1 MTAPA
6 ATLRSSSRFAV
17 DPAFL
22 PWCGLALLTA
32 LCLLLKTEFPWLVA
46 FPKEWTLPLAAQVNA
61 VTDAVVAV
69 VQPAFRALSALLDA
83 PMRGARLA
91 LAWLPWPAVMLG
103 VAALAL
109 KSSGG
114 RLAIFALA
122 ALAYILLAGYWPQ
135 SMNTLALVLLAVPIS
150 TVLGFLLGVLGY
162 VHPRLRP
169 VLLGALDLMQTVP
182 AFAYLIPL
190 LLLFG
195 FGPVVGLIASA
206 IYATPPMVRN
216 TMLGLDRVPAAI
228 SEAGLM
234 SGCTRRQQFW
244 QVEVPTALPQL
255 LVGFNQTTMAA
266 LSMVIVAAIIGGF
279 EDIGWEVLSS
289 MRKAEFGQSILS
301 GLVIALLAIL
311 IDRLTIG
318 FAREPE
324 AGPTR
329 AMEWITPRR
338 LALSL
343 AVALAGAIAIRLGAP
358 GATLLPETGLRMEMG
373 TVNLWLLGLVRD
385 YAWFF
390 NGMRNAVLYC
400 LLLPMRIGISGS
412 ATPAMW
418 GFALPPS
425 ALAVYVAL
433 VLALAVLA
441 MRRFGWRA
449 AVAVLAAGLVLYT
462 GFLGLPWPVFILAVA
477 LLAGQVAGLRL
488 GLFALAG
495 FALILVNGLWPQLVQ
510 SLYLCTLAVLLCLLV
525 GGALGTWAAHSDR
538 ASRIL
543 KPICDALQTM
553 PQFVFLIPALMFFK
567 VGEFTALIAIMLY
580 AIVPPIRYV
589 EHGLR
594 HVRADVVEAV
604 EQMGATP
611 LQTLLQAKLPLALP
625 VVMLGLNQTIM
636 AALSMLAIAAL
647 VGTRDL
653 GQAVYVALGK
663 ADAGMGLIAGL
674 SIAFLAILADRLIQA
689 AVRERTTLP
698 QSNSRKTV

>member
-1 MTAPA
+1 MTAPTA
-6 ATLRSSSRFAV
+6 SFRASPKAV
-17 DPAFL
+17 MEPALL
-22 PWCGLALLTA
+22 PWCALIVLTMLCLAL
-32 LCLLLKTEFPWLVA
+32 KTNFPWLVT
-46 FPKEWTLPLAAQVNA
+46 FPKEWTLPLAVGVNT
-61 VTDAVVAV
+61 VTDAVATV
-69 VQPAFRALSALLDA
+69 VKPAFRALSAALEA
-83 PMRGARLA
+83 PMRGARFVLV
-91 LAWLPWPAVMLG
+91 WLPWPAVMLAM
-103 VAALAL
+103 AALAL
-109 KSSGG
+109 KSSGIK
-114 RLAIFALA
+114 LAIFTVLALT
-122 ALAYILLAGYWPQ
+122 YIVLTGYWPQ
-135 SMNTLALVLLAVPIS
+135 SMSTLSLVLLAVPIS
-150 TVLGFLLGVLGY
+150 TVTGFALGVLG
-162 VHPRLRP
+162 HARPSFRP

-216 TMLGLDRVPAAI
+216 TMLGLDRVPSDI

-244 QVEVPTALPQL
+244 QVEVPTALPQI

-289 MRKAEFGQSILS
+289 MRKAELGQSILS

-311 IDRLTIG
+311 IDRLTMG
-318 FAREPE
+318 FAKERPT
-324 AGPTR
+324 GPTA
-329 AMEWITPRR
+329 AMKWMTRRR
-338 LALSL
+338 LAIVLII
-343 AVALAGAIAIRLGAP
+343 ATALAIAIRVLWP
-358 GATLLPETGLRMEMG
+358 GETLLPATGLRMQVG
-373 TVNLWLLGLVRD
+373 GVNQWLLGLVRD

-390 NGMRNAVLYC
+390 NGLRNVALYC
-400 LLLPMRIGISGS
+400 LLLPLRVGISG
-412 ATPAMW
+412 AAIPAIW
-418 GFALPPS
+418 GFTFSSLATTAYAAAVLFAS
-425 ALAVYVAL
+425 ALLMQRVGWRPA
-433 VLALAVLA
+433 LALL
-441 MRRFGWRA
+441 
-449 AVAVLAAGLVLYT
+449 VAGTLLYT
-462 GFLGLPWPVFILAVA
+462 GFLGFPWPVFILSIA
-477 LLAGQVAGLRL
+477 LLALQVSGLRL
-488 GLFALAG
+488 AVFAAAG
-495 FALILVNGLWPQLVQ
+495 FLLILVSGLWGALVQ
-510 SLYLCTLAVLLCLLV
+510 SLYLCTLAVLLCLV
-525 GGALGTWAAHSDR
+525 TGGALGVWAAYSER
-538 ASRIL
+538 VSRIL

-611 LQTLLQAKLPLALP
+611 AQTLFQAKLPLALP
-625 VVMLGLNQTIM
+625 VIMLGLNQTIM

-653 GQAVYVALGK
+653 GQAVYVALSN

-674 SIAFLAILADRLIQA
+674 SITFLAILADRLVQA
-689 AVRERTTLP
+689 WVRG
-698 QSNSRKTV
+698 

>member
-1 MTAPA
+1 
-6 ATLRSSSRFAV
+6 
-17 DPAFL
+17 
-22 PWCGLALLTA
+22 
-32 LCLLLKTEFPWLVA
+32 
-46 FPKEWTLPLAAQVNA
+46 
-61 VTDAVVAV
+61 
-69 VQPAFRALSALLDA
+69 
-83 PMRGARLA
+83 
-91 LAWLPWPAVMLG
+91 
-103 VAALAL
+103 
-109 KSSGG
+109 
-114 RLAIFALA
+114 
-122 ALAYILLAGYWPQ
+122 
-135 SMNTLALVLLAVPIS
+135 
-150 TVLGFLLGVLGY
+150 
-162 VHPRLRP
+162 
-169 VLLGALDLMQTVP
+169 MQTMP

-216 TMLGLDRVPAAI
+216 TMLGLDRVPAAVR
-228 SEAGLM
+228 EAGLM

-311 IDRLTIG
+311 IDRMTIG
-318 FAREPE
+318 FAKAST
-324 AGPTR
+324 AGGTR
-329 AMEWITPRR
+329 AMRWMTSSRLLASLL
-338 LALSL
+338 LAL
-343 AVALAGAIAIRLGAP
+343 ALAGAIRSVAP
-358 GATLLPETGLRMEMG
+358 NAALLPNIGLRLEMG
-373 TVNLWLLGLVRD
+373 AVNQWLLGLVRD
-385 YAWFF
+385 HASVFD
-390 NGMRNAVLYC
+390 GIRNAVLYC
-400 LLLPMRIGISGS
+400 LLLPLRIGISGA
-412 ATPAMW
+412 ATPAIW
-418 GFALPPS
+418 GFSLSPP
-425 ALAVYVAL
+425 ALAAYVAF
-433 VLALAVLA
+433 VLGAATLLL
-441 MRRFGWRA
+441 RSFGWRA
-449 AVAVLAAGLVLYT
+449 ALAALSAGLVVYT

-477 LLAGQVAGLRL
+477 LLAGQVAGLPL

-495 FALILVNGLWPQLVQ
+495 FLLILVNGLWPALVQ
-510 SLYLCTLAVLLCLLV
+510 SLYLCTLAVLLCLLF
-525 GGALGTWAAHSDR
+525 GGALGVWAAHSDR
-538 ASRIL
+538 VSQIL
-543 KPICDALQTM
+543 KPVCDALQTM

-594 HVRADVVEAV
+594 HVRADIVEAV

-611 LQTLLQAKLPLALP
+611 TQTLLQAKLPLALP

-653 GQAVYVALGK
+653 GQQVYVALGK

-689 AVRERTTLP
+689 AVAG
-698 QSNSRKTV
+698 KTSTV

>member
-6 ATLRSSSRFAV
+6 ATFRSPPRVAIE
-17 DPAFL
+17 PALL
-22 PWCGLALLTA
+22 PWCGFLAVTA
-32 LCLLLKTEFPWLVA
+32 LCLLLKTAFPWLVT
-46 FPKEWTLPLAAQVNA
+46 FPKEWTLPLAAGVNI
-61 VTDAVVAV
+61 VTDAVVTV
-69 VQPAFRALSALLDA
+69 VQPGFRALSAMLEA

-91 LAWLPWPAVMLG
+91 LVWLPWPAVMLA

-109 KSSGG
+109 KSSGI
-114 RLAIFALA
+114 RLAVFALL
-122 ALAYILLAGYWPQ
+122 ALTYILLAGYWPQ
-135 SMNTLALVLLAVPIS
+135 SMSTLSLVLIAVPIS
-150 TVLGFLLGVLGY
+150 TVLGFALGVLGY
-162 VHPRLRP
+162 INPRLRP

-244 QVEVPTALPQL
+244 HVEVPTALPQI

-318 FAREPE
+318 FARERP
-324 AGPTR
+324 AGPTP
-329 AMEWITPRR
+329 AMIWMTGRR
-338 LALSL
+338 LALFMIAAAGL
-343 AVALAGAIAIRLGAP
+343 AITIRFLWP
-358 GATLLPETGLRMEMG
+358 DQTLLPSTGLRTQMG
-373 TVNLWLLGLVRD
+373 VVNQWLLGLVRD

-390 NGMRNAVLYC
+390 DGVRNSVLYC
-400 LLLPMRIGISGS
+400 LLLPLRIGISGA
-412 ATPAMW
+412 ATPAIW
-418 GFALPPS
+418 GFALTLLANTAYATAVLLVS
-425 ALAVYVAL
+425 ALL
-433 VLALAVLA
+433 MRRLRWRPALAVL
-441 MRRFGWRA
+441 
-449 AVAVLAAGLVLYT
+449 VAGILLYT
-462 GFLGLPWPVFILAVA
+462 GFLGFPWPAFILGAA
-477 LLAGQVAGLRL
+477 LLAWQVSGVRL
-488 GLFALAG
+488 ALFAAVG
-495 FALILVNGLWPQLVQ
+495 FLLILLNGLWGPLVQ
-510 SLYLCTLAVLLCLLV
+510 SLYLCTLAVLLCLV
-525 GGALGTWAAHSDR
+525 IGGMLGIWAAHSER
-538 ASRIL
+538 VSRIL
-543 KPICDALQTM
+543 KPICDALQTV

-594 HVRADVVEAV
+594 HVRIDVVEAV

-611 LQTLLQAKLPLALP
+611 AQTLFQVKLPLALP

-674 SIAFLAILADRLIQA
+674 SIAFLAILTDRLVQA
-689 AVRERTTLP
+689 AVARRTMDL
-698 QSNSRKTV
+698 

>member
-1 MTAPA
+1 MTAPVA
-6 ATLRSSSRFAV
+6 PLRSSSRFAA
-17 DPAFL
+17 DPGLL
-22 PWCGLALLTA
+22 PWCALAVLTA
-32 LCLLLKTEFPWLVA
+32 LCLLLKAELPWLVN
-46 FPKEWTLPLAAQVNA
+46 FPKEWTLPLAAYVNA
-61 VTDAVVAV
+61 ATDAVVAII
-69 VQPAFRALSALLDA
+69 QPAFRALSAMLDA

-91 LAWLPWPAVMLG
+91 LAWLPWPAAMLA
-103 VAALAL
+103 VAVLAL
-109 KSSGG
+109 KSSGS
-114 RLAIFALA
+114 RLAIFALL

-150 TVLGFLLGVLGY
+150 IVLGFALGVLGY
-162 VHPRLRP
+162 ARPRWRP

-216 TMLGLDRVPAAI
+216 TMLGLERVPAAI

-318 FAREPE
+318 FARGPE
-324 AGPTR
+324 TGPTR
-329 AMEWITPRR
+329 GVQWMTPRR
-338 LALSL
+338 LVLSL
-343 AVALAGAIAIRLGAP
+343 VTALALALAIRFAAP
-358 GATLLPETGLRMEMG
+358 DAALLPETGLRTEMG
-373 TVNLWLLGLVRD
+373 AVNQWLLGIVRD

-390 NGMRNAVLYC
+390 DGVRNAVLYC
-400 LLLPMRIGISGS
+400 LLLPLRVGISGS
-412 ATPAMW
+412 ATPAIW
-418 GFALPPS
+418 GFALSPAATATYF
-425 ALAVYVAL
+425 ALILAAAG
-433 VLALAVLA
+433 LAL
-441 MRRFGWRA
+441 RGFGWHA
-449 AVAVLAAGLVLYT
+449 ALAVLAAGLILYT
-462 GFLGLPWPVFILAVA
+462 GFLGLPWPIFILAIA
-477 LLAGQVAGLRL
+477 LLAGQVAGYRL

-495 FALILVNGLWPQLVQ
+495 FTLILVNGLWPQLVQ

-538 ASRIL
+538 VSRIL

-604 EQMGATP
+604 EQMGATSM
-611 LQTLLQAKLPLALP
+611 QTLLQAKLPLALP

-689 AVRERTTLP
+689 AVARSTRA
-698 QSNSRKTV
+698 

>member
-6 ATLRSSSRFAV
+6 AIAPPLQRIAIA
-17 DPAFL
+17 PAL
-22 PWCGLALLTA
+22 VPWCGLAVLTV
-32 LCLLLKTEFPWLVA
+32 LCLLLKTELPWLVS
-46 FPKEWTLPLAAQVNA
+46 FPKEWTLPLATYINA
-61 VTDAVVAV
+61 VTDIVVAV
-69 VQPAFRALSALLDA
+69 IQPGFRALSALLDA

-91 LAWLPWPAVMLG
+91 LAWLPWPAVMLA
-103 VAALAL
+103 VVALAL
-109 KSSGG
+109 KSSGE

-122 ALAYILLAGYWPQ
+122 TLAYILLAGYWPQ

-162 VHPRLRP
+162 ARPRWRP
-169 VLLGALDLMQTVP
+169 ALLGALDLMQTVP

-318 FAREPE
+318 FAKAPE
-324 AGPTR
+324 TGPTR
-329 AMEWITPRR
+329 AMRWMTPRR
-338 LALSL
+338 LALLL
-343 AVALAGAIAIRLGAP
+343 AVALALAVVIRLAEP
-358 GATLLPETGLRMEMG
+358 NATLLPETGLRMQMG
-373 TVNLWLLGLVRD
+373 AVNQWLLGLVRD

-390 NGMRNAVLYC
+390 NDVRNAVLYC
-400 LLLPMRIGISGS
+400 LLLPMRVGISGA
-412 ATPAMW
+412 ATPALW
-418 GFALPPS
+418 GFTLPPPV
-425 ALAVYVAL
+425 LAVYVVLVAAL
-433 VLALAVLA
+433 AGLALH
-441 MRRFGWRA
+441 RFGWRA
-449 AVAVLAAGLVLYT
+449 AVAVVAAGLVLYT
-462 GFLGLPWPVFILAVA
+462 GFLDLPWPAFILAVA
-477 LLAGQVAGLRL
+477 LLAGQVAGYRL
-488 GLFALAG
+488 GFFALAG
-495 FALILVNGLWPQLVQ
+495 FGLILVNGLWPQLVQ

-538 ASRIL
+538 VSRIL

-611 LQTLLQAKLPLALP
+611 MQTLLQAKLPLALP

-689 AVRERTTLP
+689 AVAR
-698 QSNSRKTV
+698 SAAASR

>member
-6 ATLRSSSRFAV
+6 AIAPSPQRFAIA
-17 DPAFL
+17 PALL
-22 PWCGLALLTA
+22 PWCALAVLTA
-32 LCLLLKTEFPWLVA
+32 LCLLLKTELPWLVN
-46 FPKEWTLPLAAQVNA
+46 FPKEWTLPMTTYINA
-61 VTDAVVAV
+61 VTDVVVAV
-69 VQPAFRALSALLDA
+69 IQPGFRALSALLDA

-91 LAWLPWPAVMLG
+91 LAWLPWPAVMLA

-109 KSSGG
+109 KSSGE

-122 ALAYILLAGYWPQ
+122 TLAYILLAGYWPQ

-150 TVLGFLLGVLGY
+150 IVLGFLLGVLG
-162 VHPRLRP
+162 HARPRWRP
-169 VLLGALDLMQTVP
+169 VLNGALDLMQTVP

-318 FAREPE
+318 FARAPE
-324 AGPTR
+324 TGPTR
-329 AMEWITPRR
+329 AMRWMTPRR
-338 LALSL
+338 LVLSL
-343 AVALAGAIAIRLGAP
+343 AVALALAVVIRLAAP
-358 GATLLPETGLRMEMG
+358 DATLLPQTGLRMQMG
-373 TVNLWLLGLVRD
+373 TVNEWLLGLVRD

-390 NGMRNAVLYC
+390 NGVRNAVLYC
-400 LLLPMRIGISGS
+400 LLLPMRVGISGS
-412 ATPAMW
+412 ATPVMW
-418 GFALPPS
+418 GFSLPPS
-425 ALAVYVAL
+425 VLAAYAVL
-433 VLALAVLA
+433 VLAMAVLA
-441 MRRFGWRA
+441 ARRLGWQA
-449 AVAVLAAGLVLYT
+449 ATAVLAAGLVLYT
-462 GFLGLPWPVFILAVA
+462 GFLDLPWPVFILAVA
-477 LLAGQVAGLRL
+477 LLAGQVGGPRL
-488 GLFALAG
+488 GLFAVAG
-495 FALILVNGLWPQLVQ
+495 FGLILVNGLWPQLVQ

-538 ASRIL
+538 VSHVL

-594 HVRADVVEAV
+594 HVRPDVVEAV

-689 AVRERTTLP
+689 AVAR
-698 QSNSRKTV
+698 SAAASH

>member
-6 ATLRSSSRFAV
+6 AIAPSPQRFAIA
-17 DPAFL
+17 PALL
-22 PWCGLALLTA
+22 PWCALAVLTV
-32 LCLLLKTEFPWLVA
+32 LCLLLKTELPWLVN
-46 FPKEWTLPLAAQVNA
+46 FPKEWTLPLATYINA
-61 VTDAVVAV
+61 VTDVVVAV
-69 VQPAFRALSALLDA
+69 IQPAFRALSALLEA

-91 LAWLPWPAVMLG
+91 LAWLPWPAVMLA

-109 KSSGG
+109 KSSGE

-122 ALAYILLAGYWPQ
+122 TLAYILLAGYWPQ

-150 TVLGFLLGVLGY
+150 AVLGFLLGVLGY
-162 VHPRLRP
+162 ARPRWRP

-279 EDIGWEVLSS
+279 EDVGWEVLSS

-318 FAREPE
+318 FAKAPE
-324 AGPTR
+324 TGPTR
-329 AMEWITPRR
+329 AMRWMTPRR
-338 LALSL
+338 LVLTL
-343 AVALAGAIAIRLGAP
+343 AVAIALAVIIRLAAP
-358 GATLLPETGLRMEMG
+358 DATFLPETALRTQMG
-373 TVNLWLLGLVRD
+373 GVNQWLLGIVRD

-390 NGMRNAVLYC
+390 DGVRNAVLYC
-400 LLLPMRIGISGS
+400 LLLPMRVGVSGA
-412 ATPAMW
+412 ATPAIW
-418 GFALPPS
+418 GFALSPT
-425 ALAVYVAL
+425 ATAGYVVL
-433 VLALAVLA
+433 VLAVAWLA
-441 MRRFGWRA
+441 MRRFGWRGA
-449 AVAVLAAGLVLYT
+449 LAVLAVGLILYT
-462 GFLGLPWPVFILAVA
+462 GFLGLPWPVFILAVS
-477 LLAGQVAGLRL
+477 LLAGQVGGYRL

-495 FALILVNGLWPQLVQ
+495 FGLILVNGLWPQLVQ

-525 GGALGTWAAHSDR
+525 GGALGAWAAHSARVSR
-538 ASRIL
+538 AL
-543 KPICDALQTM
+543 KPMCDALQTM

-611 LQTLLQAKLPLALP
+611 MQTLLQAKLPLALP

-674 SIAFLAILADRLIQA
+674 SIAFLAILADRSIQSAVARSTA
-689 AVRERTTLP
+689 A
-698 QSNSRKTV
+698 

>member
-6 ATLRSSSRFAV
+6 ATLRSPSGFKV
-17 DPAFL
+17 KLIVL
-22 PWCGLALLTA
+22 PWCGLGILTG
-32 LCLLLKTEFPWLVA
+32 LCLLLRVDFPWLVT
-46 FPKEWTLPLAAQVNA
+46 FPKEWTLPLAAYVNVA
-61 VTDAVVAV
+61 TDAAV
-69 VQPAFRALSALLDA
+69 PVFQPAFRALSAMLDA
-83 PMRGARLA
+83 PMRAARLA
-91 LAWLPWPAVMLG
+91 LAWLPWPVVMLAI
-103 VAALAL
+103 AALSL

-114 RLAIFALA
+114 RLAIFAVLA
-122 ALAYILLAGYWPQ
+122 LGYILLAGYWPQ

-150 TVLGFLLGVLGY
+150 TVLGFLLGVLGCAY
-162 VHPRLRP
+162 PRLRP

-206 IYATPPMVRN
+206 IYAAPPMVRN
-216 TMLGLDRVPAAI
+216 TMLGLDRVPATI

-318 FAREPE
+318 FAREP
-324 AGPTR
+324 ATGPTP
-329 AMEWITPRR
+329 AMWWMTSRR
-338 LALSL
+338 LVVSL
-343 AVALAGAIAIRLGAP
+343 AVALAVAVAIRFHTSS
-358 GATLLPETGLRMEMG
+358 ATFLPETGLRMEMG
-373 TVNLWLLGLVRD
+373 TVNQWLLGIVRD

-390 NGMRNAVLYC
+390 DGVRNAVLYF
-400 LLLPMRIGISGS
+400 LLLPLRVGISGG
-412 ATPAMW
+412 ATPAIW
-418 GFALPPS
+418 GFELSTPMIATYIVVVLS
-425 ALAVYVAL
+425 AAGLTL
-433 VLALAVLA
+433 VG
-441 MRRFGWRA
+441 FGWRGALA
-449 AVAVLAAGLVLYT
+449 ALAAGLVLYT
-462 GFLGLPWPVFILAVA
+462 GFLGLPWPVFILAMA

-488 GLFALAG
+488 GLFAFAG
-495 FALILVNGLWPQLVQ
+495 FALILVNGLWAQLVQ
-510 SLYLCTLAVLLCLLV
+510 SLYLCTLAVLLCLLI
-525 GGALGTWAAHSDR
+525 GGALGVWAAHSDR
-538 ASRIL
+538 VSRIL

-611 LQTLLQAKLPLALP
+611 MQTLLQAKLPLALP

-689 AVRERTTLP
+689 SIHGRATEIRTA
-698 QSNSRKTV
+698 

>member
-6 ATLRSSSRFAV
+6 ATFRSPPRV
-17 DPAFL
+17 VIEPALL
-22 PWCGLALLTA
+22 PWCGFLALTA
-32 LCLLLKTEFPWLVA
+32 LCLVLKAAFPWLVT
-46 FPKEWTLPLAAQVNA
+46 FPKEWTLPLAAGVNI
-61 VTDAVVAV
+61 VTDAVVTV
-69 VQPAFRALSALLDA
+69 VQPAFRALSAMLEA
-83 PMRGARLA
+83 PMRGARLV
-91 LAWLPWPAVMLG
+91 LVWLPWPAVMLA

-109 KSSGG
+109 KSSGI
-114 RLAIFALA
+114 RLAVFALL
-122 ALAYILLAGYWPQ
+122 ALVYILLAGYWPQ
-135 SMNTLALVLLAVPIS
+135 SMSTLSLVLLAVPIS
-150 TVLGFLLGVLGY
+150 TVLGFALGVLGY
-162 VHPRLRP
+162 VSPRLRP
-169 VLLGALDLMQTVP
+169 LLMGALDLMQTVP

-216 TMLGLDRVPAAI
+216 TMLGLDRVPAAV

-244 QVEVPTALPQL
+244 HVEVPTALPQI

-318 FAREPE
+318 FARERPT
-324 AGPTR
+324 GPTA
-329 AMEWITPRR
+329 AMRWMTWHR
-338 LALSL
+338 LLVVMAL
-343 AVALAGAIAIRLGAP
+343 AVGLAIAIRVFWP
-358 GATLLPETGLRMEMG
+358 DDTLLPSTGLRTQMG
-373 TVNLWLLGLVRD
+373 AVNQLLLGLVRD

-390 NGMRNAVLYC
+390 DGLRNSVLYC
-400 LLLPMRIGISGS
+400 LLLPLRIGISG
-412 ATPAMW
+412 AAVPAIW
-418 GFALPPS
+418 GFTLSPLANTAYAAAILSAS
-425 ALAVYVAL
+425 ALL
-433 VLALAVLA
+433 
-441 MRRFGWRA
+441 MRRFGWRPA
-449 AVAVLAAGLVLYT
+449 LAVLVAGILLYT
-462 GFLGLPWPVFILAVA
+462 GFLGFPWPAFISGIA
-477 LLAGQVAGLRL
+477 LLAWQVAGVRL
-488 GLFALAG
+488 ALFAVAG
-495 FALILVNGLWPQLVQ
+495 FLLILVNGLWAQLVQ
-510 SLYLCTLAVLLCLLV
+510 SLYLCTLAVLLCLLI
-525 GGALGTWAAHSDR
+525 GGALGVWAAHSERVSR
-538 ASRIL
+538 AL
-543 KPICDALQTM
+543 KPVCDALQTV

-594 HVRADVVEAV
+594 HVRAEVVEAV

-611 LQTLLQAKLPLALP
+611 AQTLFQAKLPLALP

-674 SIAFLAILADRLIQA
+674 SIAFLAILTDRLVQA
-689 AVRERTTLP
+689 AVSDGAGRSLRG
-698 QSNSRKTV
+698 

>member
-6 ATLRSSSRFAV
+6 ASFRSSPRV
-17 DPAFL
+17 TIEPALL
-22 PWCGLALLTA
+22 PWCALIALTA
-32 LCLLLKTEFPWLVA
+32 LCLVLKTDFPWLVT
-46 FPKEWTLPLAAQVNA
+46 FPKEWTLPLAAGVNA
-61 VTDAVVAV
+61 VTDAVVTV
-69 VQPAFRALSALLDA
+69 VQPAFRALSAALEA
-83 PMRGARLA
+83 PMRGARLV
-91 LAWLPWPAVMLG
+91 LVWLPWPAVMLA

-109 KSSGG
+109 KSSGI
-114 RLAIFALA
+114 RLAVFALL
-122 ALAYILLAGYWPQ
+122 ALTYILLAGYWPQ
-135 SMNTLALVLLAVPIS
+135 SMSTLSLVLLAVPIS
-150 TVLGFLLGVLGY
+150 TALGFALGVLG
-162 VHPRLRP
+162 HSRPGLRP

-206 IYATPPMVRN
+206 IYATPPMVHN
-216 TMLGLDRVPAAI
+216 TMLGLDRVPSDI

-244 QVEVPTALPQL
+244 YVEVPTALPQI

-311 IDRLTIG
+311 IDQLTIG
-318 FAREPE
+318 FAKARP
-324 AGPTR
+324 AGPTA
-329 AMEWITPRR
+329 AMTWMTGRR
-338 LALSL
+338 LAIVL
-343 AVALAGAIAIRLGAP
+343 ALASALAIAIRLLWP
-358 GATLLPETGLRMEMG
+358 DETLLPATGLRMQVG
-373 TVNLWLLGLVRD
+373 GVNQWLLGLVRD

-390 NGMRNAVLYC
+390 DGLRNGVLYC
-400 LLLPMRIGISGS
+400 LLLPLRIGIAGAAVPAIWGVTLSPTAN
-412 ATPAMW
+412 AT
-418 GFALPPS
+418 
-425 ALAVYVAL
+425 Y
-433 VLALAVLA
+433 
-441 MRRFGWRA
+441 
-449 AVAVLAAGLVLYT
+449 AVAVLLGCALLLHRLNWRPALALLVGGTLLYS
-462 GFLGLPWPVFILAVA
+462 GFLGFPWPVFILGIA
-477 LLAGQVAGLRL
+477 LLAFQVAGLRL
-488 GLFALAG
+488 ALFAAAG
-495 FALILVNGLWPQLVQ
+495 FLLILVNGLWGALVQ
-510 SLYLCTLAVLLCLLV
+510 SLYLCTLAVLLCLV
-525 GGALGTWAAHSDR
+525 IGGALGVWAAYSER
-538 ASRIL
+538 VSRVM
-543 KPICDALQTM
+543 KPVCDALQTM

-567 VGEFTALIAIMLY
+567 VGEFTALIALMLY

-611 LQTLLQAKLPLALP
+611 VQTLFQAKLPLALP

-674 SIAFLAILADRLIQA
+674 SIAFLAILADRLVQA
-689 AVRERTTLP
+689 AVAGRTMDL
-698 QSNSRKTV
+698 

>member
-6 ATLRSSSRFAV
+6 ATLRSSPRV
-17 DPAFL
+17 VVEPALL
-22 PWCGLALLTA
+22 PWCGLTVLAV
-32 LCLLLKTEFPWLVA
+32 LCLALKTDLPWLVT
-46 FPKEWTLPLAAQVNA
+46 FPKEWTLPFAPAINL
-61 VTDAVVAV
+61 VTDAVVTV
-69 VQPAFRALSALLDA
+69 VQPAFRALSAVLDA
-83 PMRGARLA
+83 PMRGARLV
-91 LAWLPWPAVMLG
+91 LVWLPWPAVMLA

-109 KSSGG
+109 KSSGI
-114 RLAIFALA
+114 RLAVFAVL

-135 SMNTLALVLLAVPIS
+135 SMSTLSLVLLAVPIS
-150 TVLGFLLGVLGY
+150 VVLGFWLGVLG
-162 VHPRLRP
+162 HSRPRLRP
-169 VLLGALDLMQTVP
+169 ALLGALDLMQTVP

-216 TMLGLDRVPAAI
+216 TMLGLDRVPSDI

-244 QVEVPTALPQL
+244 HVEVPTALPQM

-311 IDRLTIG
+311 VDRLTIG
-318 FAREPE
+318 FARERPT
-324 AGPTR
+324 GPTA
-329 AMEWITPRR
+329 AMTWMTGRR
-338 LALSL
+338 LVIALVLAVML
-343 AVALAGAIAIRLGAP
+343 AVAIRVLWP
-358 GATLLPETGLRMEMG
+358 DETLLPATGLRMQVG
-373 TVNLWLLGLVRD
+373 GVNQWLLGLVRD

-390 NGMRNAVLYC
+390 DHVRNSVLYC
-400 LLLPMRIGISGS
+400 LLLPLRIGISGA
-412 ATPAMW
+412 ATPTLW
-418 GFALPPS
+418 GFALSPS
-425 ALAVYVAL
+425 MAAGYCALILTVA
-433 VLALAVLA
+433 ALST
-441 MRRFGWRA
+441 RGFGWRA
-449 AVAVLAAGLVLYT
+449 GLAALAAGLVLFT
-462 GFLGLPWPVFILAVA
+462 GFLGLPWPVFILGVA
-477 LLAGQVAGLRL
+477 LLAAQVAGIRL

-495 FALILVNGLWPQLVQ
+495 FALILVNGLWPQLIQ
-510 SLYLCTLAVLLCLLV
+510 SLYLCTLAVLLCLV
-525 GGALGTWAAHSDR
+525 IGGALGVWAAYSDR
-538 ASRIL
+538 VSRFL
-543 KPICDALQTM
+543 KPVCDALQTM

-594 HVRADVVEAV
+594 HVRVDVVEAV

-611 LQTLLQAKLPLALP
+611 TQTLLQAKLPLALP

-674 SIAFLAILADRLIQA
+674 AIAFLAILADRMVAGWVEGRILVPDRGA
-689 AVRERTTLP
+689 
-698 QSNSRKTV
+698 

>member
-6 ATLRSSSRFAV
+6 AAFRPSSRFV
-17 DPAFL
+17 VEPAFL
-22 PWCGLALLTA
+22 PWCGLAVLTA
-32 LCLLLKTEFPWLVA
+32 LCLLLKTELPWLVN
-46 FPKEWTLPLAAQVNA
+46 FPKQWTLPLATYINA
-61 VTDAVVAV
+61 VTDIVVAV
-69 VQPAFRALSALLDA
+69 IQPAFRALSALLDA

-91 LAWLPWPAVMLG
+91 VAWLPWPAVMLAI
-103 VAALAL
+103 AALAL
-109 KSSGG
+109 KSGG
-114 RLAIFALA
+114 ERLAIFALA
-122 ALAYILLAGYWPQ
+122 TLAYILLAGYWPQ

-150 TVLGFLLGVLGY
+150 TVLGFLLGFLGY
-162 VHPRLRP
+162 ARPRWRP

-234 SGCTRRQQFW
+234 SGCTRRQRFW

-255 LVGFNQTTMAA
+255 LVGFNQTTVAA

-318 FAREPE
+318 FAKAPE
-324 AGPTR
+324 TGPTP
-329 AMEWITPRR
+329 AMRWMTPRR

-343 AVALAGAIAIRLGAP
+343 AGALALAVVIRLAAP
-358 GATLLPETGLRMEMG
+358 DAALLPETGLRMQMG
-373 TVNLWLLGLVRD
+373 AVNQWLLALVRD

-390 NGMRNAVLYC
+390 NGVRNAVLYC
-400 LLLPMRIGISGS
+400 LLLPMRVGIAGS

-418 GFALPPS
+418 GFTLPS
-425 ALAVYVAL
+425 SVLAAYLVL
-433 VLALAVLA
+433 VLASAVLA
-441 MRRFGWRA
+441 LRGFGWRGA
-449 AVAVLAAGLVLYT
+449 LAVLAAGLVLYT
-462 GFLGLPWPVFILAVA
+462 GFLDLPWPAFILAVA
-477 LLAGQVAGLRL
+477 LLAGQVAGPRL
-488 GLFALAG
+488 GFFALVG
-495 FALILVNGLWPQLVQ
+495 FGLILVNGLWPQLVQ
-510 SLYLCTLAVLLCLLV
+510 SLYLCTLAVLLCLLI
-525 GGALGTWAAHSDR
+525 GGALGTWAAHNDR
-538 ASRIL
+538 VSHIL

-594 HVRADVVEAV
+594 HVRPDVVEAV

-611 LQTLLQAKLPLALP
+611 MQTLLQAKLPLALP

-689 AVRERTTLP
+689 GVSGRADEV
-698 QSNSRKTV
+698 S

>member
-6 ATLRSSSRFAV
+6 AIAPPPRRLAIA
-17 DPAFL
+17 PALL
-22 PWCGLALLTA
+22 PWCGLGVLTV
-32 LCLLLKTEFPWLVA
+32 LCLFLKTELPWLVN
-46 FPKEWTLPLAAQVNA
+46 FPKEWTLPLASYITA

-69 VQPAFRALSALLDA
+69 IQPGFRALSALLDA

-91 LAWLPWPAVMLG
+91 LAWLPWPAVMLA
-103 VAALAL
+103 VAAIAL
-109 KSSGG
+109 KSRGE

-122 ALAYILLAGYWPQ
+122 ALAYILLAGYWLQ

-162 VHPRLRP
+162 ARPRLRP
-169 VLLGALDLMQTVP
+169 VLSGALDLMQTVP

-206 IYATPPMVRN
+206 VYSTPPMVRN

-318 FAREPE
+318 FAKPPE
-324 AGPTR
+324 TGPTR
-329 AMEWITPRR
+329 VMRWTTPRR
-338 LALSL
+338 LVLSL
-343 AVALAGAIAIRLGAP
+343 AVALAFAVVIRLAAP
-358 GATLLPETGLRMEMG
+358 DATFLPETALRTEMG
-373 TVNLWLLGLVRD
+373 GVNQRLLGIVRD

-390 NGMRNAVLYC
+390 DGVRNAVLYC
-400 LLLPMRIGISGS
+400 LLLPMRVGISGA
-412 ATPAMW
+412 ATPAIW
-418 GFALPPS
+418 GFALSPTM
-425 ALAVYVAL
+425 AAVYFVL
-433 VLALAVLA
+433 VLALAGLA
-441 MRRFGWRA
+441 MRRFGGRGA
-449 AVAVLAAGLVLYT
+449 LAVLAAGVILYT
-462 GFLGLPWPVFILAVA
+462 GFLGLPWPVFILAVS
-477 LLAGQVAGLRL
+477 LLAGQVAGYRL

-495 FALILVNGLWPQLVQ
+495 FVLILVNGLWPQLVQ

-525 GGALGTWAAHSDR
+525 GGMLGVWAAHSDR
-538 ASRIL
+538 VSRIL

-674 SIAFLAILADRLIQA
+674 SIAFLAILADRLIPA
-689 AVRERTTLP
+689 AVAR
-698 QSNSRKTV
+698 SSAA

>member
-6 ATLRSSSRFAV
+6 TSFRSSSRVAIE
-17 DPAFL
+17 PALL
-22 PWCGLALLTA
+22 PWCAFILLTA
-32 LCLLLKTEFPWLVA
+32 LCFILKTDFPWLVT
-46 FPKEWTLPLAAQVNA
+46 FPKEWAVPFAPAINA
-61 VTDAVVAV
+61 VTDAVVTV
-69 VQPAFRALSALLDA
+69 VQPAFRALSAVLDA
-83 PMRGARLA
+83 PMRGARLV
-91 LAWLPWPAVMLG
+91 LVWLPWPAVMLA

-109 KSSGG
+109 KSSGI
-114 RLAIFALA
+114 RLSAFAVLT
-122 ALAYILLAGYWPQ
+122 LGYILLAGYWPQ
-135 SMNTLALVLLAVPIS
+135 SMSTLSLVLLAVPIS
-150 TVLGFLLGVLGY
+150 LMLGFALGVLG
-162 VHPRLRP
+162 HASPRSRP
-169 VLLGALDLMQTVP
+169 VLIAALDLMQTVP

-216 TMLGLDRVPAAI
+216 TMLGLERVPSDI

-244 QVEVPTALPQL
+244 QVEVPTALPQI

-318 FAREPE
+318 FAKTRPN
-324 AGPTR
+324 GPTA
-329 AMEWITPRR
+329 AMRWMTGSG
-338 LALSL
+338 LAMILTFA
-343 AVALAGAIAIRLGAP
+343 AVLAIAIRLLWPDAS
-358 GATLLPETGLRMEMG
+358 LLPATGLRMQVG
-373 TVNLWLLGLVRD
+373 GVNQWLLGLVRD

-390 NGMRNAVLYC
+390 DGFRNGVLYC
-400 LLLPMRIGISGS
+400 LLLPLRIGISGAS
-412 ATPAMW
+412 VPAIW
-418 GFALPPS
+418 GFSLS
-425 ALAVYVAL
+425 ASANAAYVIAIL
-433 VLALAVLA
+433 LGCAFMLH
-441 MRRFGWRA
+441 RFGWRSA
-449 AVAVLAAGLVLYT
+449 LALLVAGALLYT
-462 GFLGLPWPVFILAVA
+462 GFLGFPWPVFILGIA
-477 LLAGQVAGLRL
+477 LLAYQVAGMRL
-488 GLFALAG
+488 ALFAAAG
-495 FALILVNGLWPQLVQ
+495 FLLILVNGLWPQLIQ
-510 SLYLCTLAVLLCLLV
+510 SLYLCTLAVLLCLLI
-525 GGALGTWAAHSDR
+525 GGALGVWAAYSDR
-538 ASRIL
+538 ASRLL

-567 VGEFTALIAIMLY
+567 VGEFTALIAIVLY

-604 EQMGATP
+604 EQMGATST
-611 LQTLLQAKLPLALP
+611 QTLFQAKLPLALP

-674 SIAFLAILADRLIQA
+674 SIAFLAILADRLFQA
-689 AVRERTTLP
+689 AVAR
-698 QSNSRKTV
+698 SAAA

>member
-1 MTAPA
+1 MGSALLA
-6 ATLRSSSRFAV
+6 WCALAV
-17 DPAFL
+17 
-22 PWCGLALLTA
+22 LTA
-32 LCLLLKTEFPWLVA
+32 LCSLLKTDFPWLVN
-46 FPKEWTLPLAAQVNA
+46 FPKGWTLPLADYVNA
-61 VTDAVVAV
+61 VTNAMVTV

-91 LAWLPWPAVMLG
+91 LGWLPWPSVMLA

-109 KSSGG
+109 KSSGT
-114 RLAIFALA
+114 RLAIFAVLT
-122 ALAYILLAGYWPQ
+122 LAYILLAGYWPQ

-162 VHPRLRP
+162 ASPRLRP
-169 VLLGALDLMQTVP
+169 ILSGALDLMQTVP

-318 FAREPE
+318 FAREP
-324 AGPTR
+324 ATGPTR
-329 AMEWITPRR
+329 AMQWMTPRR
-338 LALSL
+338 LVLALLMALAL
-343 AVALAGAIAIRLGAP
+343 AVVIHLAAP
-358 GATLLPETGLRMEMG
+358 SATLLPETGLRTEMG
-373 TVNLWLLGLVRD
+373 GVNQWLLGIVRD
-385 YAWFF
+385 DAWFF
-390 NGMRNAVLYC
+390 DGVRNSVLYC
-400 LLLPMRIGISGS
+400 LLLPLRIGISGA
-412 ATPAMW
+412 ATPAIW
-418 GFALPPS
+418 GFVLSPA
-425 ALAVYVAL
+425 AVITYFAL
-433 VLALAVLA
+433 VLAVAGL
-441 MRRFGWRA
+441 MQRNFGWRVA
-449 AVAVLAAGLVLYT
+449 LAVLAAGLVLYT
-462 GFLGLPWPVFILAVA
+462 GFLGLPWPVFILGVA
-477 LLAGQVAGLRL
+477 LLAGQVAGYRL
-488 GLFALAG
+488 GLFALVS
-495 FALILVNGLWPQLVQ
+495 FALILVDGLWPALVQ
-510 SLYLCTLAVLLCLLV
+510 SLYLCTLAVLLCLV
-525 GGALGTWAAHSDR
+525 IGGALGTWAAHSDR
-538 ASRIL
+538 VSRVL

-611 LQTLLQAKLPLALP
+611 MQTLLQAKLPLALP

-689 AVRERTTLP
+689 AVAR
-698 QSNSRKTV
+698 SAAA